1 MTIEG
6 EYIPG
11 KVGFTRRQVEAYEA
25 SGGTAA
31 NVVEGRD
38 VGVVI
43 VTMRGAKSGAVRK
56 IALIRVEHEGEYALV
71 ASMGGAPTDPQWAG
85 NLRAHPDEVAVQDGP
100 APHHVVVREVDGD
113 ERAQWWD
120 RSVAVYPEYAEYQ
133 TKTDRLIPVF
143 VTKRV

>member
-1 MTIEG
+1 MAIEG

-25 SGGTAA
+25 SGGTQAHVIA
-31 NVVEGRD
+31 GRD

-85 NLRAHPDEVAVQDGP
+85 NLRAHPDEVALQDGP
-100 APHHVVVREVDGD
+100 TPHHVVVREVDGD

>member
-85 NLRAHPDEVAVQDGP
+85 NLRANPDEVAVQDGP